1 MATIDDVYTLL
12 QTVDGKVDA
21 LQADITAIK
30 AKTDNLPSDP
40 ADESLLEAAIAAIPA
55 TSAGPVWDELLSA
68 HTGAGTMGSFMTK
81 VKGQI
86 GIVP

>member
-1 MATIDDVYTLL
+1 MAIEDDIYALL
-12 QTVDGKVDA
+12 QVVDGKIDT
-21 LQADITAIK
+21 LQADVTAIK

-55 TSAGPVWDELLSA
+55 TAAGPVWDELLSA
-68 HTGAGTMGSFMTK
+68 HTSAGTMGSFMTK